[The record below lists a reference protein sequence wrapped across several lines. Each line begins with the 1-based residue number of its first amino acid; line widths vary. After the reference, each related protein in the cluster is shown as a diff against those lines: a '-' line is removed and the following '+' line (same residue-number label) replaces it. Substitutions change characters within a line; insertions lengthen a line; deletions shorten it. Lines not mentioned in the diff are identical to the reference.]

1 MSPRLAGRLN
11 AARHSRFVGRATEQ
25 ALFESALVEAELPF
39 HVLYV
44 FGPGGV
50 GKTALLREFAHLC
63 EQAQTPVLYIDAHNV
78 HPAPELFSNALRLAM
93 GLTLQD
99 SPFETIA
106 AHPGHYVIL
115 IDTYEMF
122 APLDEWVREVFLTQ
136 LPENT
141 LVVLASQ
148 YPPSPAWRTDPGWQT
163 LIRTVPLR
171 NLSPQESRTYLA
183 QLGVPSKQHPAVLDF
198 THGHPLA
205 LSLVAD
211 VFAQRRDVQFRPEET
226 PDVVSTLLE
235 QFAQKAPG
243 PAHRAALE
251 VCALVRLTTEAL
263 LAKMLDMS
271 DVHALF
277 EWLRGL
283 SFIESGPGGL
293 FPHDLTREVLVA
305 DLRWRNPDWYTE
317 LHRRARAYYT
327 ARLQQTPGAEQPR
340 ILFDYVFLHR
350 NNFVV
355 RPFFEWQGSS
365 GGTADT
371 LRMGDETAVAAMV
384 AQHEG
389 QESAELAVH
398 WMARQPQGV
407 TVIRQGGPQP
417 AGLLMA
423 VALHH
428 ASADDLAPDPAAK
441 AAWEYLE
448 CHAPL
453 RPGESATFF
462 RFWMARDTYQLVSS
476 LQSALFVNAVRHYL
490 TTPGLAYTFF
500 PCADPDFWAPMFAY
514 TDLARIPEVDF
525 EVGGRR
531 YGVYGHD
538 WRAVSPTAWLALL
551 AEQETAARPLVTQPR
566 LTSEPLVILSEP
578 EFAAAVREALHTFSN
593 LDELRNSPLL
603 RSRLVVDQVG
613 NQAPSAR
620 RCAVL
625 QTLLREAVESLQN
638 TPRDAKLYRAL
649 YHTYLQ
655 PAPTQEQAAEL
666 LDLPFSTFRR
676 HLKAGIIRVAEVLW
690 QKELGGAD
698 N

>member
-11 AARHSRFVGRATEQ
+11 AARHSHFVGRSPEQ
-25 ALFESALVEAELPF
+25 ALFESALAEAELPF
-39 HVLYV
+39 HLIYV
-44 FGPGGV
+44 YGPGGV

-63 EQAQTPVLYIDAHNV
+63 EQAQTPVFYIDAHNI
-78 HPAPELFSNALRLAM
+78 HPAPESFSNALRLAM
-93 GLTLQD
+93 GLTPQD
-99 SPFETIA
+99 SVFEAIA
-106 AHPGHYVIL
+106 AHPDHTVIL
-115 IDTYEMF
+115 IDTYEML
-122 APLDEWVREVFLTQ
+122 APLDEWMREAFLTQ

-141 LVVLASQ
+141 LVVLAGQ
-148 YPPSPAWRTDPGWQT
+148 YPPSPAWRADPGWQT
-163 LIRTVPLR
+163 LIRTIPLR

-183 QLGVPSKQHPAVLDF
+183 QLGVPGEQHQAVLDF

-205 LSLVAD
+205 LSLVVD
-211 VFAQRRDVQFRPEET
+211 VFAQRHDVQFRPEDT

-251 VCALVRLTTEAL
+251 VCALVRQTTEAL
-263 LAKMLDMS
+263 LAKMLDMP
-271 DVHALF
+271 DAHALF

-283 SFIESGPGGL
+283 SFVESGPGGL

-317 LHRRARAYYT
+317 LHRRARAYY
-327 ARLQQTPGAEQPR
+327 ASRLQQASGAEQPGV
-340 ILFDYVFLHR
+340 LFDYIFLHR

-365 GGTADT
+365 GGSADT
-371 LRMGDETAVAAMV
+371 LRAGDETALAAMV
-384 AQHEG
+384 TQHEG
-389 QESAELAVH
+389 PESAELAVH

-407 TVIRQGGPQP
+407 TVLRQDGLQP
-417 AGLLMA
+417 VGLLMA

-428 ASADDLAPDPAAK
+428 ASADDLALDPAARV
-441 AAWEYLE
+441 AWEYLQ
-448 CHAPL
+448 CHAPV

-462 RFWMARDTYQLVSS
+462 RFWMARDTYQAVSS

-490 TTPGLAYTFF
+490 TMPGLAYTFF

-514 TDLARIPEVDF
+514 ADLARIPEVDF

-551 AEQETAARPLVTQPR
+551 AERETATRSQITPPRP
-566 LTSEPLVILSEP
+566 TSEPLIILSEP
-578 EFAAAVREALHTFSN
+578 EFAAAVQEALHASSHPN
-593 LDELRNSPLL
+593 DLRHNPLL
-603 RSRLVVDQVG
+603 RSRLVVDLVG
-613 NQAPSAR
+613 NQAPPAK
-620 RCAVL
+620 RCTAL
-625 QTLLREAVESLQN
+625 RTLMQEAVESLQK

-676 HLKAGIIRVAEVLW
+676 HLKAGIIRVADSLW
-690 QKELGGAD
+690 QKELGGPD
-698 N
+698 K

>member
-1 MSPRLAGRLN
+1 MSVRLAGRLS
-11 AARHSRFVGRATEQ
+11 AARHFRFVGRASEQ
-25 ALFESALVEAELPF
+25 ALFESALAEADLPF
-39 HVLYV
+39 HLLYV

-50 GKTALLREFAHLC
+50 GKTALLREFAYLC
-63 EQAQTPVLYIDAHNV
+63 EQAQTPALYIDARNV
-78 HPAPELFSNALRLAM
+78 HPAPESFTNALRRAM
-93 GLTLQD
+93 GLPPQD
-99 SPFETIA
+99 SPLEAIA
-106 AHPGHYVIL
+106 SQSSHFVIL
-115 IDTYEMF
+115 IDTYEML
-122 APLDEWVREVFLTQ
+122 ASLDDWVREVLLTQ

-148 YPPSPAWRTDPGWQT
+148 YPPSPVWRTDPGWQT
-163 LIRTVPLR
+163 LIRTIPLR
-171 NLSPQESRTYLA
+171 NLNPQESRAYLGRL
-183 QLGVPSKQHPAVLDF
+183 QVPAEQHQAVLDF

-211 VFAQRRDVQFRPEET
+211 VFAQRHNIQFRPEHT
-226 PDVVSTLLE
+226 PDVVKTLLE
-235 QFAQKAPG
+235 QFAQKVPG

-251 VCALVRLTTEAL
+251 VCALVRLTTETL
-263 LAKMLDMS
+263 LARMLDMS
-271 DVHALF
+271 DAHELF

-283 SFIESGPGGL
+283 SFIESGQEGL

-317 LHRRARAYYT
+317 LHHRARAYYT
-327 ARLQQTPGAEQPR
+327 ARLQQMPGAEQQR
-340 ILFDYVFLHR
+340 VLFDYIFLHR
-350 NNFVV
+350 NNLVV
-355 RPFFEWQGSS
+355 RPFFEWQGSG

-371 LRMGDETAVAAMV
+371 LRAGDEIALAAMV

-389 QESAELAVH
+389 KESADLAVH

-407 TVIRQGGPQP
+407 LVLRQAEPLPVGW
-417 AGLLMA
+417 LMA
-423 VALHH
+423 VALHQ
-428 ASADDLAPDPAAK
+428 ANSDDLTLDPAAK
-441 AAWEYLE
+441 AAWEYLQ
-448 CHAPL
+448 CDAPL
-453 RPGESATFF
+453 RPGESATLF
-462 RFWMARDTYQLVSS
+462 RYWMARDTYQAVSPP
-476 LQSALFVNAVRHYL
+476 QSTIFVNVVRHYL
-490 TTPGLAYTFF
+490 TTPGLAFTFF

-514 TDLARIPEVDF
+514 ADLARIPAADF

-551 AEQETAARPLVTQPR
+551 AERETAATPQVTPPLPT
-566 LTSEPLVILSEP
+566 TEPLVILSEP
-578 EFAAAVREALHTFSN
+578 EFAAAVREALRVFSN
-593 LDELRNSPLL
+593 PDELRNIPLL

-620 RCAVL
+620 RIAVL
-625 QTLLREAVESLQN
+625 QTLLKEAIELLQK

-676 HLKAGIIRVAEVLW
+676 HLKAGTIRVADILW
-690 QKELGGAD
+690 QKELGGLD
-698 N
+698 K